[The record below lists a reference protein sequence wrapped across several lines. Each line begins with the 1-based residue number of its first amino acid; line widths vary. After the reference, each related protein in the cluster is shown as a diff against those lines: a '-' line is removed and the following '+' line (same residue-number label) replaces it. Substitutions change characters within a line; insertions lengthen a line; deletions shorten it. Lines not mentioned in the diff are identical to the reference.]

1 MVLRPTVIW
10 SQHFKGMYSSRTFC
24 PLKISSFITSEF
36 DYSVMHHH
44 ITEVQTPYDHSIQY
58 TGVAH
63 LTLVS
68 RPFHGT
74 QVHNRSTYCFVC
86 HDVPRNTPTWY
97 ILLYIMTFHKIQ
109 LYDTSYFVCNKDIP
123 LNTPVWYILLCMYGL
138 HLHDT
143 AYSVRQYTVYISH
156 L

>member
-1 MVLRPTVIW
+1 
-10 SQHFKGMYSSRTFC
+10 
-24 PLKISSFITSEF
+24 
-36 DYSVMHHH
+36 MHHP

-68 RPFHGT
+68 RLFHGT
-74 QVHNRSTYCFVC
+74 QVHNRSTYYFVC

-97 ILLYIMTFHKIQ
+97 ILLHIMTFHKIQ
-109 LYDTSYFVCNKDIP
+109 LYDTSYFVCNKNIP

-143 AYSVRQYTVYISH
+143 AYSVCQYTVYITPVGYIP